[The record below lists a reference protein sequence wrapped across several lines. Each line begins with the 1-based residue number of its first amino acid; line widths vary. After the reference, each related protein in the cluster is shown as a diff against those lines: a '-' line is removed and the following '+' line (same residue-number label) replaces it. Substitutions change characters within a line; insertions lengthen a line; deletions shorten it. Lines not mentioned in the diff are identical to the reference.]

1 MVVEWCA
8 SCAISRTV
16 RLVLPAEEAEV
27 VEEETDVGKVR
38 KENKCCEV
46 ADVSS
51 YPLKLPAES
60 QRGGVGEAARGDCR
74 AHSEGGEEWSW
85 EGSSI

>member
-1 MVVEWCA
+1 M
-8 SCAISRTV
+8 
-16 RLVLPAEEAEV
+16 LPAEEAEV

-60 QRGGVGEAARGDCR
+60 QRGGVGEAAV
-74 AHSEGGEEWSW
+74 
-85 EGSSI
+85 